1 MAGHREV
8 IQMPWVLLVAALAAA
23 QPAAAVPL
31 TRSVTLSVY
40 TKKAVPVDD
49 LRPEEI
55 VLSEGGQKRSV
66 LGVERDS
73 RPLDVALV
81 IDTAAALAA
90 AYRSDLVPA
99 VTGFW
104 KALPAGSG
112 VAVWSTAPAKVADFG
127 AEVDATD
134 AKLRMI
140 AAAGGNY
147 GFDSMVEGCKAL
159 RARGAPRRALVYVGG
174 GGLQTSRT
182 GTSALMEAVGQ
193 ARATPMIVLV
203 LPAGRDGVLGGGPS
217 SGAAYS
223 WDVQGYFAQMS
234 QAYFGSYV
242 EALST
247 LAVAERLRQAAADL
261 NGQYQVRFQSEAGPG
276 DKLKVEVK
284 RKDVR
289 FRVGRSRPDL
299 VPAN

>member
-1 MAGHREV
+1 M
-8 IQMPWVLLVAALAAA
+8 
-23 QPAAAVPL
+23 
-31 TRSVTLSVY
+31 
-40 TKKAVPVDD
+40 
-49 LRPEEI
+49 
-55 VLSEGGQKRSV
+55 
-66 LGVERDS
+66 
-73 RPLDVALV
+73 
-81 IDTAAALAA
+81 
-90 AYRSDLVPA
+90 
-99 VTGFW
+99 
-104 KALPAGSG
+104 
-112 VAVWSTAPAKVADFG
+112 WSTAPAKVAEFG
-127 AEVDATD
+127 ADIAATD
-134 AKLRMI
+134 SKLRMI

-147 GFDSMVEGCKAL
+147 GFDTMVEGCKEL
-159 RARGAPRRALVYVGG
+159 GARGAARRALVYVGG

-182 GTSALMEAVGQ
+182 GTSALMEAIGQ
-193 ARATPMIVLV
+193 ARATPIIVLV

-261 NGQYQVRFQSEAGPG
+261 NGQYQVRFESEAGPG

-289 FRVGRSRPDL
+289 VRVGRPRPDL
-299 VPAN
+299 VTAN

>member
-1 MAGHREV
+1 MN
-8 IQMPWVLLVAALAAA
+8 WVLLVAALGSA
-23 QPAAAVPL
+23 QPAAAAPL
-31 TRSVTLSVY
+31 ARSVTLSVY
-40 TKKAVPVDD
+40 TKKAVPVED
-49 LRPEEI
+49 LKPEEI
-55 VLSEGGQKRSV
+55 VLSEGGRKRSV
-66 LGVERDS
+66 LGVERDT

-81 IDTAAALAA
+81 IDTSGALAA

-99 VTGFW
+99 VIDFW

-112 VAVWSTAPAKVADFG
+112 IAVWSTAPAKVAEFG
-127 AEVDATD
+127 AEVTAADS
-134 AKLRMI
+134 KLRMI

-147 GFDSMVEGCKAL
+147 GFDSMVEGCKDL
-159 RARGAPRRALVYVGG
+159 GARGAARRALLYVGG

-182 GTSALMEAVGQ
+182 GTSALMEAIGR

-223 WDVQGYFAQMS
+223 WDVQAYFEQMS
-234 QAYFGSYV
+234 KAYLGSYV

-261 NGQYQVRFQSEAGPG
+261 GGQYQVQYESEAGPG
-276 DKLKVEVK
+276 DRLKVEVK

-289 FRVGRSRPDL
+289 VRVGRSRPDL
-299 VPAN
+299 GPAN

>member
-1 MAGHREV
+1 MR
-8 IQMPWVLLVAALAAA
+8 WVLLVAALAPA
-23 QPAAAVPL
+23 QPAATVPL
-31 TRSVTLSVY
+31 IRSVTLSVY
-40 TKKAVPVDD
+40 TKRAVPVED
-49 LRPEEI
+49 LKPEEI
-55 VLSEGGQKRSV
+55 LLSEGGKKRGV
-66 LGVERDS
+66 LGVERDT

-90 AYRSDLVPA
+90 SYRSDLVPA
-99 VTGFW
+99 VMDFW
-104 KALPAGSG
+104 KALPAGTG
-112 VAVWSTAPAKVADFG
+112 VAVWSTAPAKISEFG
-127 AEVDATD
+127 ADVDAAD
-134 AKLRMI
+134 ARLRMI

-147 GFDSMVEGCKAL
+147 GFDSMIEGCRAL
-159 RARGAPRRALVYVGG
+159 GTRGAPRRALVYVGG

-182 GTSALMEAVGQ
+182 GTSALMEAVGR
-193 ARATPMIVLV
+193 AHATPVIVLV

-247 LAVAERLRQAAADL
+247 LAVAERMKQAAADL
-261 NGQYQVRFQSEAGPG
+261 NGQYHVRYESEAGPG
-276 DKLKVEVK
+276 EKLKVDVK

-289 FRVGRSRPDL
+289 FRVGRSRPETQGEI

>member
-1 MAGHREV
+1 V
-8 IQMPWVLLVAALAAA
+8 QWVLLVSALASA
-23 QPAAAVPL
+23 QPAAVVPL

-49 LRPEEI
+49 LKPEEVVI
-55 VLSEGGQKRSV
+55 TEGEKKRSV
-66 LGVERDS
+66 LGVERDT

-99 VTGFW
+99 VMEFW
-104 KALPAGSG
+104 KALPAGTD
-112 VAVWSTAPAKVADFG
+112 VAVWSTAPAKVSEFG
-127 AEVDATD
+127 ADVAATD
-134 AKLRMI
+134 SKLRMI

-147 GFDSMVEGCKAL
+147 GFDSMVEGCKEL
-159 RARGAPRRALVYVGG
+159 GARGAPRRALVYVGG

-193 ARATPMIVLV
+193 ARAMPLVVLV

-234 QAYFGSYV
+234 QAYFGWYV

-261 NGQYQVRFQSEAGPG
+261 NGQYQVRYESEAGPG
-276 DKLKVEVK
+276 EKVKVDVK

-289 FRVGRSRPDL
+289 VRVGRSRPDL

>member
-1 MAGHREV
+1 V
-8 IQMPWVLLVAALAAA
+8 QWVLLVSALASA
-23 QPAAAVPL
+23 QPAAVVPL

-49 LRPEEI
+49 LKPEEVVI
-55 VLSEGGQKRSV
+55 SEGDKKRSV
-66 LGVERDS
+66 LGVERDT

-99 VTGFW
+99 VMEFW
-104 KALPAGSG
+104 KALPAGTD
-112 VAVWSTAPAKVADFG
+112 VAVWSTAPAKVSEFG
-127 AEVDATD
+127 ADVAATD
-134 AKLRMI
+134 SKLRMI

-147 GFDSMVEGCKAL
+147 GFDSMVEGCKEL
-159 RARGAPRRALVYVGG
+159 GARGAPRRALVYVGG

-193 ARATPMIVLV
+193 ARAMPLVVLV

-234 QAYFGSYV
+234 QAYFGWYV

-261 NGQYQVRFQSEAGPG
+261 NGQYQVRYESEAGPG
-276 DKLKVEVK
+276 EKVKVDVK

-289 FRVGRSRPDL
+289 VRVGRSRPDL

>member
-1 MAGHREV
+1 MK
-8 IQMPWVLLVAALAAA
+8 WVLLVAVLAPV
-23 QPAAAVPL
+23 QPAAAAPL
-31 TRSVTLSVY
+31 NRSVTLSVY
-40 TKKAVPVDD
+40 TKKAVPVED
-49 LRPEEI
+49 LKPEEI
-55 VLSEGGQKRSV
+55 LLSEGGKKRGV
-66 LGVERDS
+66 LGVERDT
-73 RPLDVALV
+73 RPLDVVLV
-81 IDTAAALAA
+81 IDTAAALAS

-104 KALPAGSG
+104 KALPAGTG
-112 VAVWSTAPAKVADFG
+112 VAVWSTAPAKVAGFG
-127 AEVDATD
+127 AEVEATD
-134 AKLRMI
+134 SKLRMI

-147 GFDSMVEGCKAL
+147 GFDSMVDGCNEL
-159 RARGAPRRALVYVGG
+159 GARGAPRRALVYVGG

-182 GTSALMEAVGQ
+182 GTSALMEAVGH
-193 ARATPMIVLV
+193 ARATPIVVLV

-234 QAYFGSYV
+234 RAYFGSYV

-247 LAVAERLRQAAADL
+247 LAVTERLRQAAADL
-261 NGQYQVRFQSEAGPG
+261 NGQYQVRYESETGPG
-276 DKLKVEVK
+276 EELKVDVK

-289 FRVGRSRPDL
+289 LRVGRSRPETQGEI

>member
-1 MAGHREV
+1 MN
-8 IQMPWVLLVAALAAA
+8 WVLLVAALGSA

-31 TRSVTLSVY
+31 ARSVTLSVY
-40 TKKAVPVDD
+40 TKKAVPVED
-49 LRPEEI
+49 LKPEEI
-55 VLSEGGQKRSV
+55 VLSEGGRKRSV
-66 LGVERDS
+66 LGVERDT

-81 IDTAAALAA
+81 IDTSGALAA

-99 VTGFW
+99 VIDFW

-112 VAVWSTAPAKVADFG
+112 IAVWSTAPAKVAEFG
-127 AEVDATD
+127 AEVTAADS
-134 AKLRMI
+134 KLRMI

-147 GFDSMVEGCKAL
+147 GFDSMVEGCKDL
-159 RARGAPRRALVYVGG
+159 GARGAARRALLYVGG

-182 GTSALMEAVGQ
+182 GTSALMEAIGR

-223 WDVQGYFAQMS
+223 WDVQGYFEQMS
-234 QAYFGSYV
+234 KAYLGSYV

-261 NGQYQVRFQSEAGPG
+261 GGQYQVQYESEAGPG
-276 DKLKVEVK
+276 DRLKVEVK

-289 FRVGRSRPDL
+289 VRVGRSRPDL
-299 VPAN
+299 GPAN

>member
-1 MAGHREV
+1 MR
-8 IQMPWVLLVAALAAA
+8 WLLLVAALAS
-23 QPAAAVPL
+23 PEPGAAVPV

-40 TKKAVPVDD
+40 TKKAVPVED
-49 LRPEEI
+49 LKPEEI
-55 VLSEGGQKRSV
+55 VLSEGGRKRSV
-66 LGVERDS
+66 LGVERDN

-81 IDTAAALAA
+81 IDSSAALAA

-99 VTGFW
+99 VIDFW

-112 VAVWSTAPAKVADFG
+112 IAVWSTAPAKVAEFG
-127 AEVDATD
+127 ADLAATD
-134 AKLRMI
+134 SKLRMI

-147 GFDSMVEGCKAL
+147 GFDSMIEGCKAL
-159 RARGAPRRALVYVGG
+159 GARGAPRRALVYVGG

-182 GTSALMEAVGQ
+182 GTSALMEAIGQ
-193 ARATPMIVLV
+193 VRATPMVVLV
-203 LPAGRDGVLGGGPS
+203 LPSGRDGALGGGPT
-217 SGAAYS
+217 SGAAYA
-223 WDVQGYFAQMS
+223 WDVQGYFGRMG

-247 LAVAERLRQAAADL
+247 LAVAERLRQVAADL
-261 NGQYQVRFQSEAGPG
+261 GGQYQVRYESEADPG

-289 FRVGRSRPDL
+289 VRVGRSRL
-299 VPAN
+299 EAAPAN

>member
-1 MAGHREV
+1 M
-8 IQMPWVLLVAALAAA
+8 QWVLLVSALASA

-49 LRPEEI
+49 LKPEEVVI
-55 VLSEGGQKRSV
+55 TEGEKKRSV
-66 LGVERDS
+66 LGVERDT

-99 VTGFW
+99 VMEFW
-104 KALPAGSG
+104 KALPAGTD
-112 VAVWSTAPAKVADFG
+112 VAVWSTAPAKVSEFG
-127 AEVDATD
+127 ADVAATD
-134 AKLRMI
+134 SKLRMI

-147 GFDSMVEGCKAL
+147 GFDSMVEGCKEL
-159 RARGAPRRALVYVGG
+159 GARGAPRRALVYVGG

-193 ARATPMIVLV
+193 ARATPLVVLV

-234 QAYFGSYV
+234 QAYFGWYV

-261 NGQYQVRFQSEAGPG
+261 NGQYQVRYESEAGPG
-276 DKLKVEVK
+276 EKVKVDVK

-289 FRVGRSRPDL
+289 VRVGRSRPDL

>member
-1 MAGHREV
+1 MK
-8 IQMPWVLLVAALAAA
+8 WVLLVAVLAPV
-23 QPAAAVPL
+23 QPAAAAPL
-31 TRSVTLSVY
+31 NRSVTLSVY
-40 TKKAVPVDD
+40 TKKAVPVED
-49 LRPEEI
+49 LKPEE
-55 VLSEGGQKRSV
+55 VLLSEGGKKRSV
-66 LGVERDS
+66 LGVERDT

-81 IDTAAALAA
+81 IDTAAALAS

-99 VTGFW
+99 VVDFW
-104 KALPAGSG
+104 RALPSGSG
-112 VAVWSTAPAKVADFG
+112 IALWSTAPAKVSDFG
-127 AEVDATD
+127 ADLEATD
-134 AKLRMI
+134 SKLRMI

-147 GFDSMVEGCKAL
+147 GFDSMIQGCQELA
-159 RARGAPRRALVYVGG
+159 RRGAPRRVLVYVGG
-174 GGLQTSRT
+174 GGLQASRT

-261 NGQYQVRFQSEAGPG
+261 NGQYRVRYESEAGPG
-276 DKLKVEVK
+276 ENVKVEVK

-289 FRVGRSRPDL
+289 FRVGRSRADL
-299 VPAN
+299 VPAD

>member
-1 MAGHREV
+1 MR
-8 IQMPWVLLVAALAAA
+8 WLLLVAALAS
-23 QPAAAVPL
+23 PEPGAAVPV

-40 TKKAVPVDD
+40 TKKAVPVED
-49 LRPEEI
+49 LKPEEI
-55 VLSEGGQKRSV
+55 VLSEGGRKRSV
-66 LGVERDS
+66 LGVERDN

-81 IDTAAALAA
+81 IDSSAALAA

-99 VTGFW
+99 VIDFW

-112 VAVWSTAPAKVADFG
+112 IAVWSTAPAKVAEFG
-127 AEVDATD
+127 ADLAATD
-134 AKLRMI
+134 SKLRMI

-147 GFDSMVEGCKAL
+147 GFDSMIDGCKAL
-159 RARGAPRRALVYVGG
+159 GARGAPRRALVYVGG

-182 GTSALMEAVGQ
+182 GTSALMEAIGQ
-193 ARATPMIVLV
+193 VRATPMVVLV
-203 LPAGRDGVLGGGPS
+203 LPSGRDGALGGGPT
-217 SGAAYS
+217 SGAAYA
-223 WDVQGYFAQMS
+223 WDVQGYFGRMG

-247 LAVAERLRQAAADL
+247 LAVAERLRQVAADL
-261 NGQYQVRFQSEAGPG
+261 GGQYQVRYESEADPG

-289 FRVGRSRPDL
+289 VRVGRSRL
-299 VPAN
+299 EAAPAN

>member
-1 MAGHREV
+1 ML
-8 IQMPWVLLVAALAAA
+8 WVVLVAAVAAV

-31 TRSVTLSVY
+31 TRSVALSVY
-40 TKKAVPVDD
+40 TKKAVPVED
-49 LRPEEI
+49 LLPEDI
-55 VLSEGGQKRSV
+55 LLSEGGKKRTV
-66 LGVERDS
+66 LGVERDT

-81 IDTAAALAA
+81 LDTAAALAS

-99 VTGFW
+99 VVGFW
-104 KALPAGSG
+104 KALPPGSSI
-112 VAVWSTAPAKVADFG
+112 AVWSTAPAKVSDFG
-127 AEVDATD
+127 ADLDATD

-147 GFDSMVEGCKAL
+147 GFDSMIQGCQELGK
-159 RARGAPRRALVYVGG
+159 RGAARRVLVYVGG
-174 GGLQTSRT
+174 GGLQASRA

-223 WDVQGYFAQMS
+223 WDVQGYFSQMS
-234 QAYFGSYV
+234 QAYYGSYV

-247 LAVAERLRQAAADL
+247 LAVAERLKQAAADL
-261 NGQYQVRFQSEAGPG
+261 GGQYRVRYESEAGPG
-276 DKLKVEVK
+276 EKVKAEIK
-284 RKDVR
+284 RKDTR

-299 VPAN
+299 VPAD

>member
-1 MAGHREV
+1 
-8 IQMPWVLLVAALAAA
+8 VA
-23 QPAAAVPL
+23 
-31 TRSVTLSVY
+31 
-40 TKKAVPVDD
+40 
-49 LRPEEI
+49 I
-55 VLSEGGQKRSV
+55 
-66 LGVERDS
+66 
-73 RPLDVALV
+73 V
-81 IDTAAALAA
+81 IDSSAALAA

-99 VTGFW
+99 VMSFW
-104 KALPAGSG
+104 RALPDGSG
-112 VAVWSTAPAKVADFG
+112 VAVWSTAPAKVSEFG
-127 AEVDATD
+127 ADVAATD
-134 AKLRMI
+134 SKLRMI

-147 GFDSMVEGCKAL
+147 GFDSMVEGCKEL
-159 RARGAPRRALVYVGG
+159 GARVAPRRALVYVGG

-182 GTSALMEAVGQ
+182 GTSALMEAVGR

-261 NGQYQVRFQSEAGPG
+261 NGQYQIRYESEAGPG
-276 DKLKVEVK
+276 EKLKVEVK

-289 FRVGRSRPDL
+289 VRVGRSRPDL

>member
-1 MAGHREV
+1 ME
-8 IQMPWVLLVAALAAA
+8 WVLLVAALASSE
-23 QPAAAVPL
+23 PGAAVPV
-31 TRSVTLSVY
+31 TRSVTLSAY
-40 TKKAVPVDD
+40 TKKAVPVED
-49 LRPEEI
+49 LKPEEI
-55 VLSEGGQKRSV
+55 VLSEGGRQRRV
-66 LGVERDS
+66 LGVERDR

-81 IDTAAALAA
+81 LDSSAALAA
-90 AYRSDLVPA
+90 AYRSELVPA
-99 VTGFW
+99 VMGFW

-112 VAVWSTAPAKVADFG
+112 IALWSTAPAKVSDFG
-127 AEVDATD
+127 ADLAATD
-134 AKLRMI
+134 TKLRMI

-147 GFDSMVEGCKAL
+147 AFDSLTEGCKEL
-159 RARGAPRRALVYVGG
+159 GSRGAARRALVYVGG

-182 GTSALMEAVGQ
+182 GTSALMEALGQ

-223 WDVQGYFAQMS
+223 WDVQGYFGQMS

-261 NGQYQVRFQSEAGPG
+261 GGQYQVRYEGEADPG
-276 DKLKVEVK
+276 DKLKVEIK

-289 FRVGRSRPDL
+289 VRVGRSRL
-299 VPAN
+299 EATPAN

>member
-1 MAGHREV
+1 M
-8 IQMPWVLLVAALAAA
+8 QWVLLVAALAPA

-40 TKKAVPVDD
+40 TKKAAPIDD
-49 LRPEEI
+49 LKPEEI
-55 VLSEGGQKRSV
+55 VLSEGGRTRNV
-66 LGVERDS
+66 LGVERDT

-81 IDTAAALAA
+81 IDTSGALAA
-90 AYRSDLVPA
+90 AYRSELVPA
-99 VTGFW
+99 VIDFW
-104 KALPAGSG
+104 KALPAGTSVG
-112 VAVWSTAPAKVADFG
+112 VWSTAPARVSESGADVA
-127 AEVDATD
+127 ATD
-134 AKLRMI
+134 SKLRMI

-147 GFDSMVEGCKAL
+147 GFDSMIEGCKEL
-159 RARGAPRRALVYVGG
+159 GSRGAARRALVYLGG

-182 GTSALMEAVGQ
+182 GTSALMEAIGQ
-193 ARATPMIVLV
+193 ARVTPVIVLV

-261 NGQYQVRFQSEAGPG
+261 GGQYQVRYASEAGPG

-289 FRVGRSRPDL
+289 VRVGRSRPDL
-299 VPAN
+299 LPAN

>member
-1 MAGHREV
+1 M
-8 IQMPWVLLVAALAAA
+8 QWVLLVSALASA
-23 QPAAAVPL
+23 QPAAVVPL

-49 LRPEEI
+49 LKPEEVVI
-55 VLSEGGQKRSV
+55 SEGDKKRSV
-66 LGVERDS
+66 LGVERDT

-99 VTGFW
+99 VMEFW
-104 KALPAGSG
+104 KALPAGTD
-112 VAVWSTAPAKVADFG
+112 VAVWSTAPAKVSEFG
-127 AEVDATD
+127 ADVAATD
-134 AKLRMI
+134 SKLRMI

-147 GFDSMVEGCKAL
+147 GFDSMVEGCKEL
-159 RARGAPRRALVYVGG
+159 GARGAPRRALVYVGG

-193 ARATPMIVLV
+193 ARAMPLVVLV

-234 QAYFGSYV
+234 QAYFGWYV

-261 NGQYQVRFQSEAGPG
+261 NGQYQVRYESEAGPG
-276 DKLKVEVK
+276 EKVKVDVK

-289 FRVGRSRPDL
+289 VRVGRSRPDL

>member
-1 MAGHREV
+1 MN
-8 IQMPWVLLVAALAAA
+8 WVLLVAALGSA
-23 QPAAAVPL
+23 QPAAAAPL
-31 TRSVTLSVY
+31 ARSVTLSVY
-40 TKKAVPVDD
+40 TKKAVPVED
-49 LRPEEI
+49 LKPEEI
-55 VLSEGGQKRSV
+55 VLSEGGRKRSV
-66 LGVERDS
+66 LGVERDT

-81 IDTAAALAA
+81 IDTSGALAA

-99 VTGFW
+99 VIDFW

-112 VAVWSTAPAKVADFG
+112 IAVWSTAPAKVAEFG
-127 AEVDATD
+127 AEVTAADS
-134 AKLRMI
+134 KLRMI

-147 GFDSMVEGCKAL
+147 GFDSMVEGCKDL
-159 RARGAPRRALVYVGG
+159 GARGAARRALLYVGG

-182 GTSALMEAVGQ
+182 GTSALMEAIGR

-223 WDVQGYFAQMS
+223 WDVQGYFEQMS
-234 QAYFGSYV
+234 KAYLGSYV

-261 NGQYQVRFQSEAGPG
+261 GGQYQVQYESEAGPG

-289 FRVGRSRPDL
+289 VRVGRSRPDL
-299 VPAN
+299 GPAN

>member
-23 QPAAAVPL
+23 QPGAAVPL